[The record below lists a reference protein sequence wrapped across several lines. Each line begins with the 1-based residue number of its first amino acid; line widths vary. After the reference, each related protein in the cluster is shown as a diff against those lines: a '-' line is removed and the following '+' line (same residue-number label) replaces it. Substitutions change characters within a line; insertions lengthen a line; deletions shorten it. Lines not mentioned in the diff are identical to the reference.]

1 MTGFAQHT
9 MPHLPAARP
18 NRWMTLLVWLGFAT
32 VLTLTVWSV
41 NPWLVSQTSHP
52 AVRFEQFMFKHLSAG
67 ESKDAEWQAVSLP
80 DTWAGRSQGTSG
92 RGMYDI
98 AFELQPHE
106 DLRSPVPWAIRF
118 DRLSF
123 VHRLYLNGQLIHTD
137 FQSSELT
144 GRPMAYLAQIPAN
157 LLRPGRNQ
165 LLVDVQYSSLGGL
178 SAPLIGRVVDVN
190 PGHKAQVFLTETLP
204 LGINVVGATFA
215 AFLTLIWLKRR
226 SEVAMGML
234 GLLCLVVCVR
244 NCAYYVV
251 HGPTFPPE
259 FSAFLYF
266 VAQTLATVL
275 LGAFAMAISHKRWPW
290 FTRMLWTVLL
300 VFVVAG
306 AVGASLGALTQ
317 VRAVLYPGLLALMLP
332 TLLLLLRVPAQY
344 GGWSAFGMVLG
355 IAVSLV
361 AGVHDYLRLQGMVSV
376 MHTFW
381 LPLASP
387 ITLASYGVVVIN
399 RFVQVMQDVEQHN
412 VMLEARV
419 QERTRD
425 LAAAN
430 AAKGHFLS
438 AASHDL
444 RQPVAAIGLLSGLLK
459 ERLKDSPLTSITTRL
474 MDAVH
479 AMENLLSGLLD
490 LSRLEAG
497 AIQPSLQAIDLND
510 LLKRVGSHAHE
521 AALQKGLR
529 LRIRPTRAIA
539 WSDSVLLEQM
549 VRNLVGNAIRYTS
562 SGGVLVGV
570 RRRGMALSIEVWDTG
585 PGIELQDQA
594 RIFDDFV
601 QLGNAARNQSKGLG
615 LGLAIVR
622 RASQLLSHPV
632 RLNSRPTH
640 GSCFAITVPAHL
652 GAQVAHATN
661 PGQATPNSPAAT
673 PTPSGTPDKDTH
685 GHAPAETPDNRRWL
699 ADKHLVVLEDDA
711 TVRHALTM
719 RLKAWGARVSAVES
733 LEDLDELLGRVMH
746 VDALITDHQ
755 LPDGDGLQALA
766 MARRVH
772 PALPALLI
780 TGNTDQTHLQT
791 LSASGAPVLH
801 KPFSTQDLQAVLSE
815 QLKPAL
821 T

>member
-1 MTGFAQHT
+1 MSQ
-9 MPHLPAARP
+9 LPAVRR
-18 NRWMTLLVWLGFAT
+18 NRWMTLLIWLGFAT
-32 VLTLTVWSV
+32 LLTLTVWSV

-52 AVRFEQFMFKHLSAG
+52 AVRFDQFKFKNLSAG
-67 ESKDAEWQAVSLP
+67 PQASSEWQDVHLP
-80 DTWAGRSQGTSG
+80 DTWASRSQGTSG
-92 RGMYDI
+92 RGVYDI
-98 AFELQPHE
+98 SFQLQPHA
-106 DLRSPVPWAIRF
+106 DLQSPVPWAIRF

-137 FQSSELT
+137 FQSNQLT

-157 LLRPGRNQ
+157 LLKPGANQ

-215 AFLTLIWLKRR
+215 AFLTMIWLKRR

-234 GLLCLVVCVR
+234 GMLCLVVCVR
-244 NCAYYVV
+244 NCAYYIV

-275 LGAFAMAISHKRWPW
+275 LGAFAMAISNKDWPW

-300 VFVVAG
+300 VFVAAG
-306 AVGASLGALTQ
+306 AVGASFGALAQ

-412 VMLEARV
+412 VQLEARV

-459 ERLKDSPLTSITTRL
+459 ERLKDSPLTSITNRL

-490 LSRLEAG
+490 LSRLESG

-510 LLKRVGSHAHE
+510 LLKRIGSHAHE

-529 LRIRPTRAIA
+529 LRMHPTRAIA
-539 WSDSVLLEQM
+539 WSDPVLLEQM

-570 RRRGMALSIEVWDTG
+570 RRRGLALSIEVWDTG
-585 PGIELQDQA
+585 PGIDPQDQE

-622 RASQLLSHPV
+622 RASQLMHHPV
-632 RLNSRPTH
+632 RLKSRPAH
-640 GSCFAITVPAHL
+640 GSCFAITVPAHQGVL
-652 GAQVAHATN
+652 PPRAAHASIT
-661 PGQATPNSPAAT
+661 PAEHHATMPDSASPAVVDASLNT
-673 PTPSGTPDKDTH
+673 APPVAPD
-685 GHAPAETPDNRRWL
+685 DNRWL
-699 ADKHLVVLEDDA
+699 ADKHVVVLEDDA
-711 TVRHALTM
+711 TVRGALSL
-719 RLKAWGARVSAVES
+719 RLRAWGARVSAVES

-755 LPDGDGLQALA
+755 LPDGDGLQALHL
-766 MARRVH
+766 ARRQH
-772 PALPALLI
+772 PALPVLLI
-780 TGNTDQTHLQT
+780 TGNTDQAHLQT

-801 KPFSTQDLQAVLSE
+801 KPFSTEDLKATLGQ
-815 QLKPAL
+815 QWHTQP

>member
-1 MTGFAQHT
+1 MPVT
-9 MPHLPAARP
+9 MPAVRR

-32 VLTLTVWSV
+32 LLTLTVWSV

-52 AVRFEQFMFKHLSAG
+52 AVSFDQFKFKNTSEGQPAHS
-67 ESKDAEWQAVSLP
+67 DWQPVSLP

-92 RGMYDI
+92 KGIYDI
-98 AFELQPHE
+98 SFQLQAHA
-106 DLRSPVPWAIRF
+106 DLASPVPWAIRF

-137 FQSSELT
+137 FQSTQLT
-144 GRPMAYLAQIPAN
+144 GRPMAYLAQIPSN
-157 LLRPGRNQ
+157 LLKPGRNQ
-165 LLVDVQYSSLGGL
+165 LLVEVQYSSLGGL

-275 LGAFAMAISHKRWPW
+275 LGAFAMGISNKVWPW
-290 FTRMLWTVLL
+290 FTRMLWAVLL
-300 VFVVAG
+300 VFVTAG
-306 AVGASLGALTQ
+306 AVGASLGALAQ

-399 RFVQVMQDVEQHN
+399 RFVQVMHDVEQHN
-412 VMLEARV
+412 VQLEARV

-459 ERLKDSPLTSITTRL
+459 ERLKDSGLTSITTRL

-479 AMENLLSGLLD
+479 AMESLLSGLLD

-497 AIQPSLQAIDLND
+497 AIQPSRQAIDLND
-510 LLKRVGSHAHE
+510 LLKRIGSHARE

-529 LRIRPTRAIA
+529 LRMHPTRAIA
-539 WSDSVLLEQM
+539 WSDPVLLEQM

-570 RRRGMALSIEVWDTG
+570 RPRGDALSIEVWDTG
-585 PGIELQDQA
+585 AGIDPQDQE
-594 RIFDDFV
+594 RIFEDFV

-632 RLNSRPTH
+632 RLRSRPAH
-640 GSCFAITVPAHL
+640 GSCFAITVPAHQ
-652 GAQVAHATN
+652 GKAAAPEAVPEPMPVSTHASTLD
-661 PGQATPNSPAAT
+661 AA
-673 PTPSGTPDKDTH
+673 
-685 GHAPAETPDNRRWL
+685 ADNTWL
-699 ADKHLVVLEDDA
+699 ADRHVVVLEDDD
-711 TVRHALTM
+711 TVRSALSM

-733 LEDLDELLGRVMH
+733 LEDLEELLGRVMH
-746 VDALITDHQ
+746 IDALITDHQ

-766 MARRVH
+766 MARRQH

-780 TGNTDQTHLQT
+780 TGNTDQAHLQV

-801 KPFSTQDLQAVLSE
+801 KPFSTEALQATLSQ
-815 QLKPAL
+815 QLRPKPAL